1 MSEFVRVED
10 LGGVRTVTLHRPGRR
25 NALTVEMQ
33 DELIAAFVAA
43 GADRACRVVVLA
55 GEGEAFCAGLDLG
68 ALKNAGARTA
78 AEFTADAKRVALM
91 FRTLYECPK
100 PTIAAVHGA
109 AVGGGAGLA
118 TICDFT
124 IAGPEAWFAYTEVKI
139 GFVPAVVSAYLVLQV
154 GEKRA
159 RDLLLTGREVN
170 AEDAYRMGLVNE
182 LAPQGS
188 LMERV
193 QALAGA
199 LIRNSPEALRAT
211 KGLIAAQSKAWL
223 DAAVDEAMAVNAR
236 ARESADFREG
246 VAAFLEK
253 RRPVWKDKS
262 MTAKGWVD
270 WLDERKHGNCGCG
283 TDACAR
289 ALCGDRPDGGG
300 VSRELPCLV

>member
-10 LGGVRTVTLHRPGRR
+10 VGGVRTVTLNRPGRR

-33 DELIAAFVAA
+33 DALIAALRGA
-43 GADRACRVVVLA
+43 GEDRACRVVVIA

-68 ALKNAGARTA
+68 SLKDAGTRSA
-78 AEFTADAKRVALM
+78 AEFTADAERVALM

-100 PTIAAVHGA
+100 PTIAAVQGA
-109 AVGGGAGLA
+109 AAGGGAGLA

-124 IAGPEAWFAYTEVKI
+124 IAEPQAWFAYTEVKI
-139 GFVPAVVSAYLVLQV
+139 GFVPAVVSAYLCLQV

-193 QALAGA
+193 ESLAGA

-211 KGLIAAQSKAWL
+211 KALIAAQSKDWL
-223 DAAVDEAMAVNAR
+223 DAAVEEAMAVNAR

-253 RRPVWKDKS
+253 RRPVWK
-262 MTAKGWVD
+262 V
-270 WLDERKHGNCGCG
+270 
-283 TDACAR
+283 
-289 ALCGDRPDGGG
+289 
-300 VSRELPCLV
+300 

>member
-1 MSEFVRVED
+1 MSEMVRVED
-10 LGGVRTVTLHRPGRR
+10 VGGVRRVTLHRGARR

-33 DELIAAFVAA
+33 DELIAVLRAA
-43 GADRACRVVVLA
+43 GEDPECRVLVLT
-55 GEGEAFCAGLDLG
+55 GEGDVFCAGLDLG
-68 ALKNAGARTA
+68 VLKSAGARSA
-78 AEFTADAKRVALM
+78 AEFTADAERVALM

-124 IAGPEAWFAYTEVKI
+124 IAGPDAWFAYTEVKI

-182 LAPQGS
+182 LAPQGA

-193 QALAGA
+193 EELAGA
-199 LIRNSPEALRAT
+199 LVRNSPEALRAT
-211 KGLIAAQSKAWL
+211 KALLAAQSKAWL
-223 DAAVDEAMAVNAR
+223 DAAVTAAMETNAK
-236 ARESADFREG
+236 ARGTADFREG

-253 RRPVWKDKS
+253 RRPVWKE
-262 MTAKGWVD
+262 A
-270 WLDERKHGNCGCG
+270 
-283 TDACAR
+283 
-289 ALCGDRPDGGG
+289 
-300 VSRELPCLV
+300 